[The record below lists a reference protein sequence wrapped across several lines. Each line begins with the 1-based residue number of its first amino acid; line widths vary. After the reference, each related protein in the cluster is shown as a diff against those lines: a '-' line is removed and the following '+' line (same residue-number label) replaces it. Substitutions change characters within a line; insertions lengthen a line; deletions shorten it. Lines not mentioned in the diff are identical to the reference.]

1 MRSKKLWISLLF
13 ALTLIFTMAFSNMS
27 AQAAGKSSTEKKY
40 IVGFK
45 QTMSAMSSAK
55 KKDVISEKGGKV
67 QKQFKYVNAAAAT
80 LDEKAVKELKK
91 DQKIILHMNM
101 RNLFLMAFL
110 KLKRRLFTLK
120 ATQALT

>member
-55 KKDVISEKGGKV
+55 KRMLFLRKAEKSKSSLSMLTQPQQHWM
-67 QKQFKYVNAAAAT
+67 QKQ
-80 LDEKAVKELKK
+80 
-91 DQKIILHMNM
+91 
-101 RNLFLMAFL
+101 
-110 KLKRRLFTLK
+110 
-120 ATQALT
+120 

>member
-55 KKDVISEKGGKV
+55 KKDVISEKAER
-67 QKQFKYVNAAAAT
+67 FKSNLSMLT
-80 LDEKAVKELKK
+80 RPQQHWMKK
-91 DQKIILHMNM
+91 L
-101 RNLFLMAFL
+101 
-110 KLKRRLFTLK
+110 
-120 ATQALT
+120 